1 MYAVRMPDRVSKS
14 SGVLR
19 PRYAGVEETLRR
31 RISKGAY
38 KRGDSLP
45 SETRLAEE
53 FSVSRFT
60 VREALRRLSDAGLIS
75 RQQGARS
82 SVTGSAT
89 EPVPTYTFSVG
100 SAEDLTRYASDTYL
114 DILETE
120 QISVRAPLTRFLCC
134 REQKEWL
141 LLTGVRRDASD
152 DRTVGYTEV
161 YLWAE
166 FADQISEI
174 TVRGHPIHQQI
185 EREFQI
191 TAANIRQDISAIGM
205 PDKAAR
211 LLECEPGSPGLE
223 IVRRYFV
230 TRGRAFQVARNLHL
244 AGAFTYSQDF
254 ERRDLQAE

>member
-1 MYAVRMPDRVSKS
+1 MPDRGSRS
-14 SGVLR
+14 SGVLQ

-31 RISKGAY
+31 RISKGTY

-82 SVTGSAT
+82 SVTAT
-89 EPVPTYTFSVG
+89 EPLSAYTFSVG
-100 SAEDLTRYASDTYL
+100 SAEDLFRYAYETYF
-114 DILETE
+114 DILEVE
-120 QISVRAPLTRFLCC
+120 QISVRAPLARFLCC
-134 REQKEWL
+134 REQKEWM
-141 LLTGVRRDASD
+141 LLTGLRRDAGD
-152 DRTVGYTEV
+152 DRIVGYTEV

-166 FADQISEI
+166 FADRIGEI
-174 TVRGHPIHQQI
+174 TVRGRPIHQQI
-185 EREFQI
+185 EDQFHI
-191 TAANIRQDISAIGM
+191 TASNIRQDISAIAM
-205 PDKAAR
+205 PEKAAA
-211 LLECEPGSPGLE
+211 LLECGAGSPALE

-230 TRGRAFQVARNLHL
+230 TRGRAFEVARNLHV

-254 ERRDLQAE
+254 QRREVAAE

>member
-1 MYAVRMPDRVSKS
+1 MPDRVPKS
-14 SGVLR
+14 SAVLQ

-31 RISKGAY
+31 RISKGTY
-38 KRGDSLP
+38 RRGDSLP

-82 SVTGSAT
+82 SVTGT
-89 EPVPTYTFSVG
+89 EPSAYTFSVG
-100 SAEDLTRYASDTYL
+100 SAEDLMRYASDTYL
-114 DILETE
+114 DILEME
-120 QISVRAPLTRFLCC
+120 QITVRAPLARFLCC

-152 DRTVGYTEV
+152 DRIVGYTEV

-166 FADQISEI
+166 FADRISDI
-174 TVRGHPIHQQI
+174 TVRGRPIHQQI
-185 EREFQI
+185 EDEFHI
-191 TAANIRQDISAIGM
+191 TVTNIRQDIDAIPM
-205 PDKAAR
+205 PDKAAGV
-211 LLECEPGSPGLE
+211 LECEPGSPALE

-230 TRGRAFQVARNLHL
+230 TRGRAFQVARNLHI
-244 AGAFTYSQDF
+244 AGAFTYTQDF
-254 ERRDLQAE
+254 QRREVAAE